1 MAQEPCACECRPRVR
16 ELPPDMDISLPKK
29 GVPPSSKT
37 GDPVNKTERCG
48 IL

>member
-1 MAQEPCACECRPRVR
+1 MQVSGTWAT
-16 ELPPDMDISLPKK
+16 PDMDISFPKK
-29 GVPPSSKT
+29 GVPPSSKA